1 MGTIKEQGN
10 MSTIRFEAKLFKIGS
25 WTLLRLPKNASAK
38 LPSRGMTM
46 VAGTINDFRFQAALE
61 PDGKGSHWFKLDKTM
76 SKAIRADAGD
86 TVMLAI
92 EPVKEWPEPNVP
104 ADLKNALA
112 AAPQAH
118 TLWMEITPMARWD
131 WIRWIGSTKN
141 PDTRKR
147 RIEVTFS
154 KFKAGK
160 RRPCCFNRTLCTEPY
175 VSNNGVLLEPTQTS
189 AAKAK

>member
-1 MGTIKEQGN
+1 MRTIKEQGN

-25 WTLLRLPKNASAK
+25 WTLLRLPKSASTK

-46 VAGTINDFRFQAALE
+46 VVGTINDFRFQAALE
-61 PDGKGSHWFKLDKTM
+61 PDGIGSHWFRVDKTM

-92 EPVKEWPEPNVP
+92 EPVKEWSEPNVP
-104 ADLKNALA
+104 ADLKKALA
-112 AAPQAH
+112 VVPQAH

-131 WIRWIGSTKN
+131 WIRWIGSTKQ
-141 PDTRKR
+141 PETRRR
-147 RIEVTFS
+147 RIETALS
-154 KFKAGK
+154 KLKAGD
-160 RRPCCFNRTLCTEPY
+160 RRPCCFNRTVCTEPY
-175 VSNNGVLLEPTQTS
+175 VSNNGVLLEPMQTT